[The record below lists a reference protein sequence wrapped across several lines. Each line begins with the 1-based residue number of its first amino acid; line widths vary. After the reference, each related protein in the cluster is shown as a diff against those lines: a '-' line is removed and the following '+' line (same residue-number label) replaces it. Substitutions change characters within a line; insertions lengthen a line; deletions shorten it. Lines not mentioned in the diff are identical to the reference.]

1 MFGFFSGKNNLY
13 PFLLGFCLLFV
24 ACLAE
29 PSPVLD
35 WPNDLGEQIR
45 VERQRRAWSQE
56 ELAEGLGISVE
67 SLRLIEAGRATP
79 IYEKVDEIEAFLGI
93 KIDKSQLDSLATF

>member
-1 MFGFFSGKNNLY
+1 MFGYFSIKNNLY
-13 PFLLGFCLLFV
+13 PITFGFCLLFV

-29 PSPVLD
+29 PAPVLD

-45 VERQRRAWSQE
+45 LERQRRAWSQE
-56 ELAEGLGISVE
+56 ELAEGLGISLE

-79 IYEKVDEIEAFLGI
+79 IYEKLDEIEAFLGI